1 MSAPLYNQDILRLAA
16 SIPHHARLADPQAR
30 VERRSPTCGSR
41 ITADVRMEGGRL
53 AELGLDV
60 KACALGQASASL
72 MARHAIGL
80 TVAELDQA
88 RDLLTA
94 WLAGESDDLDFW
106 PGLDVLAPARGYPA
120 RHPSI
125 RLGFEAVAEAARQ
138 AAS

>member
-80 TVAELDQA
+80 TVAQLDQA

-94 WLAGESDDLDFW
+94 WLAGESDDLGFW

>member
-94 WLAGESDDLDFW
+94 WLAGESDDLGFW